1 MNKRYPRSIL
11 VIVQRSNGDVFL
23 SSPLIE
29 ELFRAYGS
37 PRIDLLVNSD
47 TLPIARTLPHIVEI
61 HYFTYN
67 DGGIGRGGQTSGLLK
82 KIARRYDLSINLT
95 SSDRSV
101 LFALAAGHRAIS
113 AVDRDRKKSWWK
125 RLLLSEHY
133 DFDSGRHII
142 ENNTAALGLLGI
154 GSGKPIVNSYYSGM
168 AAKSVDQMLASR
180 GISKFIIFHPG
191 AQYQYKVYPERLRD
205 ELLGRLDCLGVP
217 VVVTG
222 SNSALDLAIKQN
234 LPKFAN
240 VYDFIGQTSMDELIA
255 LSDRSFAYIGADT
268 LNMHIAASQ
277 SKRIFAIYGPTIL
290 SMWSPWSNEFHGGTS
305 TNKPVQTYGN
315 VTIFQADMS
324 CVACGKAGCDDHH
337 GASECLSHIAPDV
350 IFNEIRQWLTT
361 YR

>member
-1 MNKRYPRSIL
+1 MSNRAPRSIL

-29 ELFRAYGS
+29 RIFQAYDG

-61 HYFTYN
+61 HHFTYN
-67 DGGIGRGGQTSGLLK
+67 GDGTGRGTQTSALLK
-82 KIARRYDLSINLT
+82 KIARQYDLSISLT
-95 SSDRSV
+95 ASDRSV

-113 AVDRDRKKSWWK
+113 AVECDRKKSWWK
-125 RLLLSEHY
+125 RLLLSEYY

-142 ENNTAALGLLGI
+142 KNNTAPLGLLGI
-154 GSGKPIVNSYYSGM
+154 DNGQPTVSSYYSGI
-168 AAKSVDQMLASR
+168 AAKNVGRMLDSR
-180 GISKFIIFHPG
+180 GISEFIIFHPG
-191 AQYQYKVYPERLRD
+191 AQYEYKVYPEQFRN
-205 ELLGRLDCLGVP
+205 ELLQRLDALGVP

-222 SNSALDLAIKQN
+222 SKSLLDLEIKRK
-234 LPKFAN
+234 LPKLVN
-240 VYDFIGQTSMDELIA
+240 VYDFIGQTSMEELIA

-277 SKRIFAIYGPTIL
+277 NKRIFAIYGPTIL
-290 SMWSPWSNEFHGGTS
+290 SLWSPWCNELHIGTH

-315 VTIFQADMS
+315 VTIFQADMT

-337 GASECLSHIAPDV
+337 GASECLYHIDPNL
-350 IFNEIRQWLTT
+350 IFNEIREWLTT